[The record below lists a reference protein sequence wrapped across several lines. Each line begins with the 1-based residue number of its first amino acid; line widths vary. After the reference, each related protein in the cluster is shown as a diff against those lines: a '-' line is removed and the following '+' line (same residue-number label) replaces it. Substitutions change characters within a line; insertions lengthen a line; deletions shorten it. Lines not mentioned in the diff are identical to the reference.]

1 MNDQQQYFRLGLFV
15 TASLILV
22 FCLLF
27 ILGGRSLFQPS
38 FTIETYFNGSVSGLE
53 VGAPVSFRGVPLGN
67 VSEIFPS
74 PAVYESDVPVDKRMG
89 YIVVRAKVTGPRTQI
104 WKKEME
110 EYVKRGLRIQTQ
122 MAGITGQ
129 QNLAVDFFDPTN
141 HPPLPH
147 DWTPAYTY
155 VPSAPSGL
163 SEIFSSI
170 QTIVA
175 SLDKADIQKLGQNL
189 NALVV
194 NVNKKIDELPVAQLS
209 ADADGLLK
217 DARATVNRVDRVIAL
232 SQVEETL
239 RNLSSASARVDKL
252 LADPGL
258 QQTVANAGV
267 ISTRLR
273 KITETGELDALAKNL
288 DQTILRVNAMIG
300 ENQHDIRGMIQDL
313 RVTSDNLRTLSEN
326 IKRNPS
332 GLLVGGP
339 PQKVQ
344 MPKESK

>member
-1 MNDQQQYFRLGLFV
+1 MNDKQQYYRLGLFV
-15 TASLILV
+15 TVSLIIA
-22 FCLLF
+22 FAILF

-38 FTIETYFNGSVSGLE
+38 LTFETYFKDSVAGLE
-53 VGAPVSFRGVPLGN
+53 LGAPVSFRGVPLGQ
-67 VSEIFPS
+67 VTEIITS
-74 PAVYESDVPVDKRMG
+74 PALYEMDVPADQRKA
-89 YIVVRAKVTGPRTQI
+89 YIVVRANVTGPNTAI
-104 WKKEME
+104 WKKELE
-110 EYVKRGLRIQTQ
+110 IYVTRGLRVQTQ

-129 QNLAVDFFDPTN
+129 QNLALDFFDPKEN
-141 HPPLPH
+141 VPLPFE
-147 DWTPAYTY
+147 WKPRYAY
-155 VPSAPSGL
+155 VPSARSGI
-163 SEIFSSI
+163 SEII
-170 QTIVA
+170 ATIKTIVS

-194 NVNKKIDELPVAQLS
+194 NVNKKLDEIPVAQLS

>member
-1 MNDQQQYFRLGLFV
+1 
-15 TASLILV
+15 
-22 FCLLF
+22 
-27 ILGGRSLFQPS
+27 
-38 FTIETYFNGSVSGLE
+38 
-53 VGAPVSFRGVPLGN
+53 
-67 VSEIFPS
+67 VSEISSS
-74 PAVYESDVPVDKRMG
+74 PAVYESDVPVDKRKG

-141 HPPLPH
+141 HPPLPY

-194 NVNKKIDELPVAQLS
+194 NLNKKLDELPVAQLS

-217 DARATVNRVDRVIAL
+217 DARATVNRVHRVIAL

-258 QQTVANAGV
+258 QQTVTNAGV

-288 DQTILRVNAMIG
+288 DQAILRVNAMIG

>member
-1 MNDQQQYFRLGLFV
+1 MNDKQQYYRLGLFV
-15 TASLILV
+15 TVSLIIA
-22 FCLLF
+22 FAILF

-38 FTIETYFNGSVSGLE
+38 LTFETYFKDSVAGLE
-53 VGAPVSFRGVPLGN
+53 LGAPVSFRGVPLGQ
-67 VSEIFPS
+67 VTEIITS
-74 PAVYESDVPVDKRMG
+74 PALYEMDVPADQRKA
-89 YIVVRAKVTGPRTQI
+89 YIVVRAKVTGPNTAI
-104 WKKEME
+104 WKKELE
-110 EYVKRGLRIQTQ
+110 IYVTRGLRVQTQ

-129 QNLAVDFFDPTN
+129 QNLALDFFDPKEN
-141 HPPLPH
+141 APLPFE
-147 DWTPAYTY
+147 WKPRYAY
-155 VPSAPSGL
+155 VPSARSGI
-163 SEIFSSI
+163 SEII
-170 QTIVA
+170 ATIKTIVS

-194 NVNKKIDELPVAQLS
+194 NVNKKLDEIPVAQLA

-252 LADPGL
+252 LADPAL

-267 ISTRLR
+267 ISARLR